1 MFNEACP
8 EKSQNTTNP
17 TAKIKD
23 KPIVLMAMV
32 EIQRSLFFEM
42 RRVST
47 NPNKG
52 ISTKRASAFTI
63 LIPFLKA
70 LLQCFRP
77 LIRPNFLNF
86 HTLVDWSQAGC
97 IG

>member
-23 KPIVLMAMV
+23 KSIVLMATA
-32 EIQRSLFFEM
+32 EIQRSLFFEI
-42 RRVST
+42 RRFST

-52 ISTKRASAFTI
+52 ITKNRASTFTI
-63 LIPFLKA
+63 LIQILKA
-70 LLQCFRP
+70 LLQCFRL

-86 HTLVDWSQAGC
+86 YMLGDW
-97 IG
+97 